1 MQFITRGFKFGLW
14 VIVIVASLM
23 NNEVSAQNWSLK
35 GSVMASVEIN
45 ETKPSILLK
54 WSPESTATKYTIYR
68 KLKDAKAWG
77 SLKATLAGTEVSYL
91 DTTVQIGQTYE
102 YRITR
107 AASDIPANGYLYAA
121 IKGPAIESKNAVLL
135 LIDSRIQDSLKT
147 SINRLKN
154 DLYNEG
160 WDVMQV
166 IVDKKATVPQ
176 VKDLI
181 LNQKALNPK
190 LKTLFIIGHV
200 IVPYAGNDAY
210 DGHPDHIGA
219 WPADS
224 YYADLDGTWTDDSV
238 DNTDAG
244 RTENKNSIGDGKFDQ
259 AYIPSDLELEV
270 GRVDFFNMPAFS
282 KNEIQ
287 LLRQYF
293 DKDHKFRTGQ
303 IKARRRGV
311 VLDNFNFQNEGFAQS
326 GYRACSAFFGP
337 DSTST
342 ADYRTSLL
350 NGSYLWSYGA
360 GGGWYEGAGGISTT
374 QNMAVDSLQGIFT
387 FLFGSYFGDWDSP
400 NNFMRSALG
409 SGTILTCAW
418 AGRPGWQMQ
427 HMAMGEHIGFSS
439 LLSQNNNTLY
449 INSPNGR
456 RGVHAALMGDPTLV
470 MYPMLPV
477 SNLTINEVAGLVELN
492 WGASPDASEGYL
504 IQRKKSNEST
514 FQTIARNVVGLKYLD
529 KCLNKDTTYEYRV
542 CATKLEKNASGSF
555 YNVSAGLI
563 NSITITHP
571 DLAIDSIMTK
581 DENAGF
587 NQGKFLGAQVSGG
600 TAPFTYTIKGNLDP
614 NKLSAGTYTLIV
626 EDANGCRTEKE
637 FIIRLNTSNHEIN
650 SDHVIIYPQPADD
663 FLYINTSS
671 KWELDGVRLMNPI
684 GIESNVKVEQTS
696 QNIGRILVQ
705 NLKPGWY
712 MIKGT
717 NGNKHFEIP
726 FIKL

>member
-1 MQFITRGFKFGLW
+1 MLYWIT
-14 VIVIVASLM
+14 
-23 NNEVSAQNWSLK
+23 
-35 GSVMASVEIN
+35 
-45 ETKPSILLK
+45 
-54 WSPESTATKYTIYR
+54 
-68 KLKDAKAWG
+68 
-77 SLKATLAGTEVSYL
+77 
-91 DTTVQIGQTYE
+91 
-102 YRITR
+102 
-107 AASDIPANGYLYAA
+107 
-121 IKGPAIESKNAVLL
+121 
-135 LIDSRIQDSLKT
+135 
-147 SINRLKN
+147 
-154 DLYNEG
+154 
-160 WDVMQV
+160 
-166 IVDKKATVPQ
+166 
-176 VKDLI
+176 
-181 LNQKALNPK
+181 
-190 LKTLFIIGHV
+190 
-200 IVPYAGNDAY
+200 
-210 DGHPDHIGA
+210 
-219 WPADS
+219 
-224 YYADLDGTWTDDSV
+224 
-238 DNTDAG
+238 
-244 RTENKNSIGDGKFDQ
+244 
-259 AYIPSDLELEV
+259 
-270 GRVDFFNMPAFS
+270 
-282 KNEIQ
+282 
-287 LLRQYF
+287 
-293 DKDHKFRTGQ
+293 
-303 IKARRRGV
+303 
-311 VLDNFNFQNEGFAQS
+311 
-326 GYRACSAFFGP
+326 
-337 DSTST
+337 
-342 ADYRTSLL
+342 
-350 NGSYLWSYGA
+350 

-470 MYPMLPV
+470 MYPILPV
-477 SNLTINEVAGLVELN
+477 SSLIIKEVAGLVELN

-514 FQTIARNVVGLKYLD
+514 FQTIARNFNGLTYLD
-529 KCLNKDTTYEYRV
+529 KCLNKDTTYEYRI

-563 NSITITHP
+563 NSIKITHP

-650 SDHVIIYPQPADD
+650 IDHVIIYPQPADD
-663 FLYINTSS
+663 FLYINPKS
-671 KWELDGVRLMNPI
+671 KWELNEVRLINPI
-684 GIESNVKVEQTS
+684 GTESNVKVERTS
-696 QNIGRILVQ
+696 QNLGRIFVQ

-712 MIKGT
+712 MIKGS